1 MRRGLA
7 GACVL
12 DSDDGDWILADAQED
27 GAASGKVR
35 EGRQRGSEGAAG
47 VLGERLRLDLKAV
60 AALQRQTSEGF
71 CEVIQI
77 DNHLMIVHEVYM
89 EDSVVYMKCT

>member
-1 MRRGLA
+1 MR
-7 GACVL
+7 VL
-12 DSDDGDWILADAQED
+12 DSNDGNRVLADAQED
-27 GAASGKVR
+27 GAASREVC

-89 EDSVVYMKCT
+89 KGSRVYMKCT